1 MNDIAS
7 HLELPP
13 IVLEKYF
20 ANCINEYATA
30 HNIKLGKRNDSNLE
44 EKLAFEN
51 ENQIVQMDHIYQIYC
66 KKYKQYVNIKTAD
79 VKA

>member
-1 MNDIAS
+1 MRVFQNEKIHISKFIHQLKMNDIAS

-30 HNIKLGKRNDSNLE
+30 HNIKLGKSNDSNLE

-51 ENQIVQMDHIYQIYC
+51 EN
-66 KKYKQYVNIKTAD
+66 
-79 VKA
+79 

>member
-20 ANCINEYATA
+20 ANCINEYAIA
-30 HNIKLGKRNDSNLE
+30 HNIKLGKTNDSNLE

-51 ENQIVQMDHIYQIYC
+51 EN
-66 KKYKQYVNIKTAD
+66 
-79 VKA
+79 